1 MLFIPP
7 NPRDVKVRL
16 YFQDEEFKLSQIFAS
31 HSHQASIR
39 CIASHGRWLVSSGAD
54 EYINIYDMTT
64 MKLSFVLNYHS
75 ATVTCLEFVPD
86 GSYLVTAAQNG
97 TIAIFSSCGWVLAKV
112 WKEAHKTANGVTS
125 ISVHP
130 SGGLM
135 TSTGADNIL
144 KFWNLIKGRIAY
156 TKNFSSKCTPGNCLN
171 LAKWSKDGNHYA
183 VGIGKKIEVYL
194 TETANVVFE
203 IECNVK
209 ATCLDFDVV
218 SI

>member
-1 MLFIPP
+1 M
-7 NPRDVKVRL
+7 
-16 YFQDEEFKLSQIFAS
+16 KLSQIFAS

-97 TIAIFSSCGWVLAKV
+97 TIAIFRSCDWVLAKV
-112 WKEAHKTANGVTS
+112 WKEAHKTANGVIS
-125 ISVHP
+125 LSVHP

-135 TSTGADNIL
+135 ISTGADNVL
-144 KFWNLIKGRIAY
+144 KFWNLIKGRVAY
-156 TKNFSSKCTPGNCLN
+156 VKNFSSKTSVGNSLN
-171 LAKWSKDGNHYA
+171 LAKWSKDGNYYA
-183 VGIGKKIEVYL
+183 VGIGKKVEVYL
-194 TETANVVFE
+194 TETAEVLYE
-203 IECNVK
+203 IEVPVK
-209 ATCLDFDVV
+209 ATCVDFDEV
-218 SI
+218 SVNDNLRNSQELKLSSIYFFYF